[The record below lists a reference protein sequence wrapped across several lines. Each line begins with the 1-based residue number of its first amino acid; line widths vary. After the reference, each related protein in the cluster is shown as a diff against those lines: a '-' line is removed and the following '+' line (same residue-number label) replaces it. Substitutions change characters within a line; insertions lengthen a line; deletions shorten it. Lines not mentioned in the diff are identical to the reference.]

1 MHASSGRG
9 WDQDRLIPGRHTVPR
24 WVGQP
29 GLDSEERAR
38 CLWRHSRSWELSFT
52 YAEEG
57 LPALLGAVGI
67 TNQRRKPRG

>member
-1 MHASSGRG
+1 M
-9 WDQDRLIPGRHTVPR
+9 
-24 WVGQP
+24 
-29 GLDSEERAR
+29 DSEERAR

-67 TNQRRKPRG
+67 TNQQHKPQG